1 MLERVLPLPPKLYEQ
16 IVGAAVEEGYL
27 LFWQQPASVIL
38 NRMESFL
45 VKKKA
50 ACLAAYEH
58 QIWTEVHDY
67 ENYTFDNYESDCSS
81 DQHEVESVEQSK
93 TVSSTQLRKLRN
105 KIYAR
110 LSTKQSVKKHLKQY
124 EYLTEA
130 FIQQFGTEL
139 SVTKV
144 KILKHRL
151 KRTRNSAGSS
161 KVLYNK
167 KHRGDVDFKKFE
179 ITIPTSESLL
189 YEGSIDHE
197 VDVDGAKSMSGSEQ
211 IDNCDK
217 TPETCDQNESGFNQ
231 QFMRIQEQDVFIF
244 PDVPEDSESD
254 LVDTAVHDN
263 SIDDDEILRRLIRLK
278 FFSKAWFQSAASS
291 NESPSNSSCLKND
304 TSSEMKVYKE
314 KVAVTSTDSDRQAFN
329 EWYYAKNDQL
339 QKYKSQIN

>member
-1 MLERVLPLPPKLYEQ
+1 M
-16 IVGAAVEEGYL
+16 
-27 LFWQQPASVIL
+27 
-38 NRMESFL
+38 
-45 VKKKA
+45 
-50 ACLAAYEH
+50 
-58 QIWTEVHDY
+58 
-67 ENYTFDNYESDCSS
+67 
-81 DQHEVESVEQSK
+81 
-93 TVSSTQLRKLRN
+93 SSTQLRKLRN

-304 TSSEMKVYKE
+304 TSSEMKVNEE
-314 KVAVTSTDSDRQAFN
+314 KVAVTSTDSDRQEFN
-329 EWYYAKNDQL
+329 KWY
-339 QKYKSQIN
+339 